1 MRYNQWHKS
10 TNFLTPTLYTQE
22 LSEYTES
29 LTYDLLPSD
38 VAERAKMIILHIL
51 GAAIAAKDTD
61 VVKKS
66 IKMACQANGGQ
77 GGDVT
82 VWGSGIK
89 LSAVN
94 AALVLG
100 TMADALRWEDCSWTG
115 YPGASVVPCAW
126 IAAEERHKSGK
137 ELIAAVVAG
146 YEAYQRIAMAIQPS
160 KKHWDANGWGST
172 SWQIFA
178 SVIPIAKLYGLD
190 ARKINQSL
198 GLACESSTLSASYSE
213 TTMSDFGH
221 YEYGYRARDGVLIAQ
236 SAEYGV
242 HNCRDVFDETLLYKQ
257 DLP

>member
-94 AALVLG
+94 AALVWALWPMPCVGKTVPGQDILG
-100 TMADALRWEDCSWTG
+100 HLLCPVHGLPLKNA
-115 YPGASVVPCAW
+115 
-126 IAAEERHKSGK
+126 IKAAR
-137 ELIAAVVAG
+137 
-146 YEAYQRIAMAIQPS
+146 
-160 KKHWDANGWGST
+160 
-172 SWQIFA
+172 
-178 SVIPIAKLYGLD
+178 
-190 ARKINQSL
+190 SL
-198 GLACESSTLSASYSE
+198 SPL
-213 TTMSDFGH
+213 
-221 YEYGYRARDGVLIAQ
+221 
-236 SAEYGV
+236 
-242 HNCRDVFDETLLYKQ
+242 
-257 DLP
+257 